1 MQISMKTFNTVTKKN
16 YFVITGAMGAGK
28 STLLS
33 ALKDRGNICV
43 DEPAREILKEQRS
56 ISGNGVPE
64 KNPELFNELMLSRMI
79 YQFKKHSNIEE
90 IVFFDRGI
98 ADIIAYAN
106 LLDTSQRSAQNAAG
120 EYRYN
125 NHVFF
130 LPGWEEIYC
139 NDDERKVDFA
149 VAYSFGN
156 NIREIYQ
163 ELGYT
168 IIDVPFI
175 SLEERVEYII
185 LAVKKLILWN

>member
-1 MQISMKTFNTVTKKN
+1 MTKTN

-28 STLLS
+28 STIIN
-33 ALKDRGNICV
+33 ALKNIGYICI

-56 ISGNGVPE
+56 VDGNGVPE

-79 YQFKKHSNIEE
+79 YQFSQHLDIGE
-90 IVFFDRGI
+90 IVFFDRGM

-106 LLDTSQRSAQNAAG
+106 LLNTSQRSAKNAAE
-120 EYRYN
+120 EYLYN
-125 NHVFF
+125 RHVFF

-149 VAYSFGN
+149 VANSFGN

-175 SLEERVEYII
+175 SVKERVEYII
-185 LAVKKLILWN
+185 LAVKKLIVQK

>member
-1 MQISMKTFNTVTKKN
+1 MKKN

-28 STLLS
+28 STLLRT
-33 ALKDRGNICV
+33 LKDKGFICI

-56 ISGNGVPE
+56 INGNGVPE

-79 YQFKKHSNIEE
+79 YQFNQHLSIEE
-90 IVFFDRGI
+90 TIFFDRGI

-106 LLDTSQRSAQNAAG
+106 LLNTSQRCAENAAG
-120 EYRYN
+120 EYRYSK
-125 NHVFF
+125 HVFF

-149 VAYSFGN
+149 VANSFGN
-156 NIREIYQ
+156 SIREIYE

-175 SLEERVEYII
+175 SVEERAEYII
-185 LAVKKLILWN
+185 LAVKKLIL